1 MGDKKRSVMNKWKR
15 TLIAAA
21 LTASVILALPV
32 WNVGSAE
39 AVDASEK
46 LDLTERCILT
56 INRTVENAKF
66 QGDVVVDLYRVA
78 KADDT
83 QTKGYEAYKLTA
95 IDPYTGIQSTLDTA
109 MNMTKDVS
117 GNWITD
123 PTVSGVN
130 ESYRK
135 LAQDVAEIALGF
147 STQETGEGEGEV
159 STPIPLQKTAS
170 IELPKGATEGK
181 AENLEAGMYLVVA
194 HGKGLTVDQYVE
206 RMTAEV
212 EKEDAPQYGSKEGTQ
227 IVTKAYYNG
236 YVYTYLPELIS
247 LPARVDANGT
257 VVSGSFNTADT
268 THRWATTLT
277 ATLKSEQS
285 RELAALRITKTFQ
298 DVSGNNLTG
307 NELVKQDGF
316 TFRYEVRMDGEF
328 LFSDVETIY
337 YDAKGEFG
345 TGQYT
350 CETEK
355 KIPVGEGVTVTVT
368 EVNSGAAFTPDSAGG
383 KIALWNM
390 ADGVYEISFVNTYTG
405 NLTGGN
411 VINNRFTYSVDEGWD
426 ANKESL
432 KPLVPPKQTEPET

>member
-1 MGDKKRSVMNKWKR
+1 MGKWKR
-15 TLIAAA
+15 ILIAAA

-32 WNVGSAE
+32 WNVGSAQ

-46 LDLTERCILT
+46 LNLTEKCTLE
-56 INRTVENAKF
+56 INRTVGNANF

-78 KADDT
+78 DAVKEN
-83 QTKGYEAYKLTA
+83 GYEAYKLTA
-95 IDPYTGIQSTLDTA
+95 IDPYTGIQSTLNTA

-123 PTVSGVN
+123 PTVGGVN
-130 ESYRK
+130 EAYRG

-147 STQETGEGEGEV
+147 STQETGEGEDKV
-159 STPIPLQKTAS
+159 STPIPLQSPTAS
-170 IELPKGATEGK
+170 IELLEGATEGK

-212 EKEDAPQYGSKEGTQ
+212 GKEDAPQYGSKEGTQ

-268 THRWATTLT
+268 AHRWATDLT

-285 RELAALRITKTFQ
+285 RELAPLRIKKTFQ
-298 DVSGNNLTG
+298 DVSGNNLKG

-316 TFRYEVRMDGEF
+316 TFRYEVRVDGKF

-337 YDAKGEFG
+337 YNATGPNG
-345 TGQYT
+345 TGPYT

-383 KIALWNM
+383 KTASWIEENGV
-390 ADGVYEISFVNTYTG
+390 GVYEISFVNTYTG

-411 VINNRFTYSVDEGWD
+411 VINNRFTYSVEEGWD
-426 ANKESL
+426 ANQYPL
-432 KPLVPPKQTEPET
+432 KPLDESIVIPPEQAEPET